1 MAADD
6 NRPVGL
12 AGLIVACLD
21 SPERRRH
28 EDRLLEIYHSV
39 DRARRR
45 RLPPVGCPH
54 DTARAASPASSGNA
68 DCSQP
73 TRRLTFQDL
82 VRGRRTRR

>member
-45 RLPPVGCPH
+45 RLPLWVALTTLPARHRPPRRETP
-54 DTARAASPASSGNA
+54 TARNLLAA
-68 DCSQP
+68 
-73 TRRLTFQDL
+73 
-82 VRGRRTRR
+82 